1 MKYRN
6 RGCRYGGALDLLTA
20 AAFNRGPQKAME
32 DARFGFDAYHILLV
46 AVGASLL
53 VSYWLP
59 HLLVRRPPAATAL
72 LMACGMAGS
81 LLFPG
86 LVPGIDPTK
95 NPAIWELATE
105 LVVIIVL
112 FATGLRIDDLGGWRL
127 WGPTIGLLAITMPL
141 TIAAVALLG
150 WGLAG
155 MTIGG
160 AILLGAVLAP
170 TDPVL
175 AGDLQIGPPLEGKE
189 HPVRFAL
196 TTEAGLNDGLA
207 FPFVYLALHVASQGA
222 EPALWFA
229 EWLTWDVLYRIV
241 VGAALGSII
250 GRLLGRILAVPGWN
264 TVVASGPG
272 VLALAGVFVA
282 YGLVELAEGYG
293 FIAAFVAGLVCR
305 RAEARHRFHQHL
317 HSFATSIEH
326 AITAILL
333 VLLGSVMPSLW
344 AHLDWRHAIIGFGLI
359 LVIRPVAGMVGLFGT
374 ALSLRARAVVAVYG
388 VRGIGSLYYIGYAST
403 HVEFVDEGPL
413 WALVAFT
420 IFASTVIHGLTA
432 TATVTVLDR
441 EYAEGGGADPSAR
454 ADTKGG

>member
-1 MKYRN
+1 M
-6 RGCRYGGALDLLTA
+6 GMEVARY
-20 AAFNRGPQKAME
+20 AF
-32 DARFGFDAYHILLV
+32 DTYHILLV
-46 AVGASLL
+46 ALGASLL

-59 HLLVRRPPAATAL
+59 HLILSRPPAATAL
-72 LMACGMAGS
+72 LMGCGMAGS

-86 LVPGIDPTK
+86 VVSGIDPTQ
-95 NPAIWELATE
+95 NPGIWEIAAE

-112 FATGLRIDDLGGWRL
+112 FGTGLRIDDPGGWRL
-127 WGPTIGLLAITMPL
+127 WGPTVRLLMITMPL
-141 TIAAVALLG
+141 TIAAVAFLG

-155 MTIGG
+155 LTLGG

-207 FPFVYLALHVASQGA
+207 FPFVYLALHIASQGA
-222 EPALWFA
+222 DPSG
-229 EWLTWDVLYRIV
+229 WLVELLAWDVAYRIG
-241 VGAALGSII
+241 VGIVLGIAI
-250 GRLLGRILAVPGWN
+250 GWLLGRILVMPAWD

-272 VLALAGVFVA
+272 VLVLAGVFLA

-344 AHLDWRHAIIGFGLI
+344 PYLDWSLTIIGFGLI
-359 LVIRPVAGMVGLFGT
+359 LVIRPIAGMIGLWGSPLDFR
-374 ALSLRARAVVAVYG
+374 SRAVVAIYG
-388 VRGIGSLYYIGYAST
+388 VRGIGSVYYLAYAAT
-403 HVEFVDEGPL
+403 HVEFIDEGPL
-413 WALVAFT
+413 WAIVAFT
-420 IFASTVIHGLTA
+420 VFASTVIHGLTA
-432 TATVTVLDR
+432 GATVGVLDSHG
-441 EYAEGGGADPSAR
+441 YDGPPSAQSPR
-454 ADTKGG
+454 PPGPR